1 MADKFPD
8 PKVGDPVAY
17 YGSTARNGCPSS
29 RQRIERVTATQI
41 VVAGQKYRR
50 DNGWQVGGGCSVA
63 PWTPEVE
70 ARIAEVA
77 AEEVNA
83 AQASALLARI
93 GTAEI
98 SLRIKGRYGGLRKWT
113 ALELERLHALVL
125 TFEDGAAAL
134 RATLEP
140 DFVPGSK
147 S

>member
-1 MADKFPD
+1 MDKFPD
-8 PKVGDPVAY
+8 PKVGDLVAY

-29 RQRIERVTATQI
+29 QQRIERVTATQI

-50 DNGWQVGGGCSVA
+50 DNGWQVGGAGSYYGGRCSVA

-98 SLRIKGRYGGLRKWT
+98 SLRIKDRYGGLRKWT
-113 ALELERLHALVL
+113 ALELERLHAVVQD
-125 TFEDGAAAL
+125 FERAAADL
-134 RATLEP
+134 KATLAE
-140 DFVPGSK
+140 
-147 S
+147 